1 MPTTFDLLRDGFPC
15 VVGTRLLCG
24 RARLFEIRDQF
35 LIGNPPHPTHELTST
50 AVDPARPEPMRTAS
64 TQARNPKRLNGGFP
78 AASLPDRH
86 RGPYRPNRSR
96 SYGGRQM
103 PNSRWFRLA
112 AMVTTVRGRMASGP
126 IGIATILNEE

>member
-50 AVDPARPEPMRTAS
+50 AADPARPEPMRTAS
-64 TQARNPKRLNGGFP
+64 TQARNPKRTAGGSHHPRFSQ
-78 AASLPDRH
+78 ADTA
-86 RGPYRPNRSR
+86 YRTGRIGQGR
-96 SYGGRQM
+96 TEAGRCQTVGG
-103 PNSRWFRLA
+103 
-112 AMVTTVRGRMASGP
+112 SGSP
-126 IGIATILNEE
+126 